1 MNAYL
6 NKYTSPIFTA
16 YASCGLCHGKMSDL
30 SVRLSHASIVSNAYT
45 YTQNFFTAILVFRH
59 QT

>member
-16 YASCGLCHGKMSDL
+16 YASCGLCHGKMSDP
-30 SVRLSHASIVSNAYT
+30 SVCHTPVLC
-45 YTQNFFTAILVFRH
+45 
-59 QT
+59 QTLIHTLKIFLPPF